1 MKGEYTMKT
10 LVNKM
15 NRIQMRAVSAFTKFM
30 KSERGDT
37 NFISIII
44 IAIVIALAGIFWA
57 FAKNGMSTI
66 SSKFTKFING
76 LG

>member
-1 MKGEYTMKT
+1 MKT

-44 IAIVIALAGIFWA
+44 IIAIVIALAGIFWA

-66 SSKFTKFING
+66 SSKFTQFLSSLK
-76 LG
+76 

>member
-1 MKGEYTMKT
+1 MKA

-30 KSERGDT
+30 RSERGDT

-44 IAIVIALAGIFWA
+44 IVAIVIALASIFWT
-57 FAKNGMSTI
+57 FAKGGMSQI
-66 SSKFTKFING
+66 SSKFTQFLSSLK
-76 LG
+76 